1 MELLLGCLFNL
12 GFVAVAAVLLLL
24 LSGIFS
30 WLSLPEWLEFPI
42 VFVLSCASGMVALGI
57 FLKTGILRMDL
68 REELKQE
75 NTRILLA
82 AWAITA
88 AACGVAIG
96 TYVLLAR
103 FHLVTEVE
111 QGLVGAGAFLFWFA
125 AIHLLVKRTTGRTGR

>member
-12 GFVAVAAVLLLL
+12 GFVAVAAALLLV
-24 LSGIFS
+24 LSWTFS

-42 VFVLSCASGMVALGI
+42 IFVLSCASGMVALGI
-57 FLKTGILRMDL
+57 FIKSGILRTGL
-68 REELKQE
+68 REGMKETE
-75 NTRILLA
+75 TRILLA

-96 TYVLLAR
+96 IYVLLAR

-111 QGLVGAGAFLFWFA
+111 QGLVGASAFLFWFA
-125 AIHLLVKRTTGRTGR
+125 AIHLLVKRTTSRAGR